1 MTNQCMLITYSD
13 SMGKNLKELYEILEE
28 EFTGVIE
35 GVHILPFFPSSGD
48 RGFAPITYDQVDP
61 VFGDWEDI
69 KRFSEKYY
77 LMCDFMINHIS
88 VQSEEFQD
96 YMKQKEASPYKEMFV
111 HWNEFWNGE
120 PSEEDLN
127 KLYMRKA
134 EGPCK
139 NCTFE
144 DGTSV
149 KLWNTFGPE
158 QIDLDWKK
166 EVTKDY
172 YRRTLTHL
180 AQYVPLIRFDALAY
194 ASKRPGTS
202 CFFIEPEVWEVLEI
216 GTEPLKPYG
225 TEALSEIH
233 ENYKIQLAMAE
244 KGYWVY
250 DFCLPMLLL
259 HGLKTGRVDRLA
271 AWLRICPH
279 KQFTTLDT
287 HDGIGVV
294 DVTYMLEED
303 EIQEVC
309 DDVLE
314 ITKEAR
320 KFLPVRFASML
331 KAGGKQRRYQL
342 NCTYYS
348 ALHENDDAYLLARL
362 VQFFTPGIPQVYYV
376 GLFAGKNDMELMEQT
391 KGADGRNINRHYYTR
406 EEIRETVKWP
416 MLQRM
421 YEVMRFRNTYPVF
434 DGDFSVE
441 EGEETGQITMSWSD
455 GKLAASLKADF
466 RDYSYE
472 ISYLDPEDGSKK
484 IL

>member
-1 MTNQCMLITYSD
+1 MLITYSD
-13 SMGKNLKELYEILEE
+13 SMGKDLKDLYEILGE
-28 EFTGVIE
+28 EFEGVIE

-48 RGFAPITYDQVDP
+48 RGFAPITYDVVDP

-69 KRFSEKYY
+69 KKFSEKYY

-88 VQSEEFQD
+88 VQSDEFQD
-96 YMKQKEASPYKEMFV
+96 YMKNKEKSPFKEMFV
-111 HWNEFWNGE
+111 HWNEFWDGE
-120 PSEEDLN
+120 PTEEQMQ
-127 KLYMRKA
+127 KLYMRKGT
-134 EGPCK
+134 GPFK
-139 NCTFE
+139 DCTFE
-144 DGTSV
+144 DGSTV
-149 KLWNTFGPE
+149 RLWNTFGPE

-166 EVTKDY
+166 DVTKDY
-172 YRRTLTHL
+172 YNRTLTHL
-180 AQYVPLIRFDALAY
+180 AQHVPLIRFDALAY
-194 ASKRPGTS
+194 ASKRPDTS
-202 CFFIEPEVWEVLEI
+202 CFFVEPEVWDVLKI

-225 TEALSEIH
+225 VEALSEIH

-271 AWLRICPH
+271 NWLRIAPR

-309 DDVLE
+309 DDVME

-320 KFLPVRFASML
+320 KYLPAKFASML
-331 KAGGKQRRYQL
+331 KAGGIARRYQL

-348 ALHENDDAYLLARL
+348 ALHENDDAYLLARI

-376 GLFAGKNDMELMEQT
+376 GLLAGTNDMELLEKT
-391 KGADGRNINRHYYTR
+391 NGADGRNINRHYYTK
-406 EEIRETVKWP
+406 EEIHETVQRP

-421 YEVMRFRNTYPVF
+421 YEIMKFRNTYPVF
-434 DGDFSVE
+434 NGKFEVE
-441 EGEETGQITMSWSD
+441 EGPEQGQITMTWSE
-455 GKLAASLKADF
+455 GELFARLQADF
-466 RDYSYE
+466 RDFSYE
-472 ISYLDPEDGSKK
+472 ITYYDPESKSVK
-484 IL
+484 VK

>member
-139 NCTFE
+139 TCTFE

-244 KGYWVY
+244 KG
-250 DFCLPMLLL
+250 
-259 HGLKTGRVDRLA
+259 
-271 AWLRICPH
+271 
-279 KQFTTLDT
+279 
-287 HDGIGVV
+287 
-294 DVTYMLEED
+294 
-303 EIQEVC
+303 
-309 DDVLE
+309 
-314 ITKEAR
+314 
-320 KFLPVRFASML
+320 
-331 KAGGKQRRYQL
+331 
-342 NCTYYS
+342 
-348 ALHENDDAYLLARL
+348 
-362 VQFFTPGIPQVYYV
+362 
-376 GLFAGKNDMELMEQT
+376 
-391 KGADGRNINRHYYTR
+391 
-406 EEIRETVKWP
+406 
-416 MLQRM
+416 
-421 YEVMRFRNTYPVF
+421 
-434 DGDFSVE
+434 
-441 EGEETGQITMSWSD
+441 
-455 GKLAASLKADF
+455 
-466 RDYSYE
+466 
-472 ISYLDPEDGSKK
+472 
-484 IL
+484 